1 MGNDTEWF
9 GEMLRALIEVARPN
23 SGLDDQGKEFLNDM
37 LDGIQEQL
45 E

>member
-1 MGNDTEWF
+1 
-9 GEMLRALIEVARPN
+9 MLRALIEVARPN
-23 SGLDDQGKEFLNDM
+23 SGLDERGKEFLNDM